1 MWARAARTR
10 PLASSKSP
18 GPPPAAAVPDGLAR
32 PPPAA
37 ARGPPI
43 VRLPTWVNVVLVLTL
58 LASCSAASQA
68 GDALNQMI
76 GEAESGNA
84 ATEAEVREMC
94 RLLGAVAAKQGID
107 LEATFADGADTT
119 CEAAARETATQ

>member
-1 MWARAARTR
+1 M
-10 PLASSKSP
+10 SEVV
-18 GPPPAAAVPDGLAR
+18 PAAQSADPGGAR
-32 PPPAA
+32 KAA
-37 ARGPPI
+37 PTAGGRPPI

-76 GEAESGNA
+76 GEADSGNA

-107 LEATFADGADTT
+107 LEATFADGADTI

>member
-1 MWARAARTR
+1 MSE
-10 PLASSKSP
+10 LI
-18 GPPPAAAVPDGLAR
+18 PAAQPADSAGPRKAA
-32 PPPAA
+32 PAA
-37 ARGPPI
+37 GRRPPI
-43 VRLPTWVNVVLVLTL
+43 VRPPTWVNVVLVLTL

-68 GDALNQMI
+68 GDALDQMI
-76 GEAESGNA
+76 GEADSGSA

-94 RLLGAVAAKQGID
+94 RLLGAVAAKQGVD

>member
-1 MWARAARTR
+1 M
-10 PLASSKSP
+10 SEVV
-18 GPPPAAAVPDGLAR
+18 PAAQPADPGDPR
-32 PPPAA
+32 KAA
-37 ARGPPI
+37 ATAGGRPPI

-58 LASCSAASQA
+58 LASCSAAGRA
-68 GDALNQMI
+68 GDAVDQMI
-76 GEAESGNA
+76 GGPYSGNG
-84 ATEAEVREMC
+84 ATEAEVREVC

>member
-1 MWARAARTR
+1 M
-10 PLASSKSP
+10 SQVV
-18 GPPPAAAVPDGLAR
+18 PAAQPADSDGPRTAA
-32 PPPAA
+32 PAA
-37 ARGPPI
+37 ARRPPI

-58 LASCSAASQA
+58 LASCSAAGQA

-76 GEAESGNA
+76 GEADFGNA

-107 LEATFADGADTT
+107 LEATFADGADTI